1 MTKLD
6 LETKSIGKVEAIIK
20 DRDSKIQEIIKFD
33 NNLLRNGREALASS
47 LANQIGNSYDFFIS
61 RMIFGDGGTTDGVP
75 KFVNTER
82 TNLYGMTKASKA
94 VVSTIDPNL
103 KNQVIFTS
111 ILDYDDANG
120 VALNEMALVMN
131 NGKLYSMATFGD
143 LNKTSSIQ
151 ITWSWRISF
160 I

>member
-1 MTKLD
+1 MINV
-6 LETKSIGKVEAIIK
+6 ETKSIGTIQAII
-20 DRDSKIQEIIKFD
+20 RDKNLKIKETINFN

-61 RMIFGDGGTTDGVP
+61 KMVFGDGGTSEGIP
-75 KFVNTER
+75 KFVSSDR
-82 TNLYGMTKASKA
+82 IGLYGMTKASKA
-94 VVSTIDPNL
+94 VVSTVDPNL

-111 ILDYDDANG
+111 ILDFDDANG
-120 VALNEMALVMN
+120 VSLNEMALVMN

>member
-1 MTKLD
+1 
-6 LETKSIGKVEAIIK
+6 
-20 DRDSKIQEIIKFD
+20 
-33 NNLLRNGREALASS
+33 
-47 LANQIGNSYDFFIS
+47 
-61 RMIFGDGGTTDGVP
+61 
-75 KFVNTER
+75 
-82 TNLYGMTKASKA
+82 MTKASKA
-94 VVSTIDPNL
+94 VVSTVDPNL

-111 ILDYDDANG
+111 ILDFDDANG
-120 VALNEMALVMN
+120 VSLNEMALVMN